1 MDSSGTLPN
10 GKSFKTP
17 DEMRALL
24 MAGLPQFSR
33 CLTEKMLT
41 YALGRGLH
49 PYDRPTV
56 NAINRDMAASGYR
69 FQSLIFDIVH
79 SAPFQMGR
87 ADASKEAAPKE
98 VAQR

>member
-1 MDSSGTLPN
+1 
-10 GKSFKTP
+10 
-17 DEMRALL
+17 MRALL

-41 YALGRGLH
+41 YALGRGLK

-56 NAINRDMAASGYR
+56 NGINREMAAGGYH

-87 ADASKEAAPKE
+87 GDNVPEPAESRLRARLPAPQNE
-98 VAQR
+98 VVQR